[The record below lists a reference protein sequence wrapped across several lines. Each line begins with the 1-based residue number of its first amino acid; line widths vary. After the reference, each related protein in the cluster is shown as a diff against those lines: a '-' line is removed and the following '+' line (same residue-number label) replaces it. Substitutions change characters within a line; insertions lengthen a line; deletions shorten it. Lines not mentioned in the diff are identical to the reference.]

1 MKIEN
6 VAVISLEDYAE
17 YQELKKEKQSVKH
30 RIHSCLMIGCNDF
43 NTSQEFDNSKYNSY
57 ELISKDYGGKDVFK
71 AKTEYGYDIILF
83 GEWVD

>member
-6 VAVISLEDYAE
+6 VAVIYLEDYAE

-30 RIHSCLMIGCNDF
+30 RIDGCLMHGCDDF
-43 NTSQEFDNSKYNSY
+43 NYDQVFDNSKYSSY

-71 AKTEYGYDIILF
+71 AISKYGEDVIFF
-83 GEWVD
+83 GKWVD

>member
-30 RIHSCLMIGCNDF
+30 RIHSCLMKNCNDF
-43 NTSQEFDNSKYNSY
+43 NTSQKFDNRDYHSY
-57 ELISKDYGGKDVFK
+57 ELILKGYGNKDVFK
-71 AKTEYGYDIILF
+71 AKTNYGEDIIFF
-83 GEWVD
+83 GKWVD